1 MNPQAV
7 RVLKK
12 LLDDYESGKETSKGD
27 PLVPATVARQAA
39 DSVLDRFLGKAPA
52 APEDRD
58 AAARGVL
65 SLLSKEEFFRA
76 LEEASGRRIVQND
89 DDPLAIPATT
99 EE

>member
-7 RVLKK
+7 RVLRKI
-12 LLDDYESGKETSKGD
+12 LNDFENNAVTEKGE

-39 DSVLDRFLGKAPA
+39 DSVLDRFMGKAPA

-65 SLLSKEEFFRA
+65 SFLSREEFLGALAQVVGVRA
-76 LEEASGRRIVQND
+76 VTDEV
-89 DDPLAIPATT
+89 DPLAIPAQ
-99 EE
+99 E